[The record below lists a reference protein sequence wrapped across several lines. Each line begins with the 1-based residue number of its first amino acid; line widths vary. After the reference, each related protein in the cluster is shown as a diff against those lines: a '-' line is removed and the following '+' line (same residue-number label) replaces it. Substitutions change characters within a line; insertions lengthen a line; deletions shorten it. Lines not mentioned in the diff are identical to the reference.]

1 MLSAN
6 SDEHVEVAE
15 EIGHDRGERCVLVG
29 GPYTS
34 VSVDIE
40 RDGYGAARRYVA
52 ACKVKAAEIQ
62 REMAF
67 KATHIHGALGT
78 TNTLPITRATDWLG
92 IAAMSAVTVNR

>member
-1 MLSAN
+1 MIGIVLSAN

-40 RDGYGAARRYVA
+40 RDGYGYV
-52 ACKVKAAEIQ
+52 
-62 REMAF
+62 F
-67 KATHIHGALGT
+67 GHGGFL
-78 TNTLPITRATDWLG
+78 LPEGPAI
-92 IAAMSAVTVNR
+92 